1 LCTVASICDHEIVTE
16 IPESHLDLLDTR
28 FATLATLAADGSPQL
43 TEVWFLYED
52 GEVKLSLNSSRAKTK
67 NLATRPQCSLFV
79 LDLTNPFRYIDI
91 RGHARIEPDD
101 DYAFADRVGAKYDGS
116 DLREHDGPGDV
127 RVVVTIE
134 RTSVFAVDMSR

>member
-1 LCTVASICDHEIVTE
+1 MWLVAE
-16 IPESHLDLLDTR
+16 IPESHLDLLDAK
-28 FATLATLAADGSPQL
+28 FATLATLAADGAPQL

-67 NLATRPQCSLFV
+67 NLAARPRCSLFV
-79 LDLTNPFRYIDI
+79 LDLANPFRYMDV
-91 RGHARIEPDD
+91 RGHARIELDD
-101 DYAFADRVGAKYDGS
+101 DYAFADRVGAKYDS
-116 DLREHDGPGDV
+116 DLREHDGAGET